1 MREQTTLEPTE
12 AVQRITQKVLLLE
25 SQRELNNDLLAFYV
39 EKLVSDILDYCR
51 RNDFPEGLVY
61 TAVDLIRKRLADEA
75 EAAGNAEEL
84 GMSIKGPLSAVKM
97 DDTEFKF
104 AVKSADLSGC
114 LSDLDLE
121 SIKPKLRLYR
131 KLVSL
136 P

>member
-1 MREQTTLEPTE
+1 MREQPALEQTE
-12 AVQRITQKVLLLE
+12 AIQRITEKVLQLE
-25 SQRELNNDLLAFYV
+25 SQRELNSDLLAFYV
-39 EKLVSDILDYCR
+39 EKLVNDILDYCH

-61 TAVDLIRKRLADEA
+61 TAVDLIRKRISDEA
-75 EAAGNAEEL
+75 EAAGNSGEFGVAV
-84 GMSIKGPLSAVKM
+84 KGPLASVKM

-131 KLVSL
+131 KVVSL
-136 P
+136 A